1 MVSTLTVGR
10 ATMSKWVPDDYSFAL
25 CLTHDVDRPYKT
37 FQSLYYTIV
46 ERDPS
51 HLLDLLPWRNPYWTF
66 EEIVSL
72 EQSFGVASAFYF
84 LSEQSLF
91 RDRSIREWTNV
102 ESWRLYAGRYDLGDP
117 EIAELVEYLDE
128 RGWEIG
134 LHGSYESYRE
144 PAMLKR
150 EKRWLEETLGQEVVG
165 GRQHYLNLDR
175 PSTWRYQR
183 STGLN
188 YDASPGSSADFGFQ
202 DGYHPFRPFDDH
214 FAVFPTTLM
223 ECTLPDPA
231 TEYDLAWEATR
242 QLLDEARDHS
252 GMMTT
257 LWHPRY
263 FSDDYAGYTELYRTL
278 VECALEMGAWVGP
291 PGRLYHRW
299 QAHRRIGPSSDTGR
313 AMQNSEY
320 SDRAN
325 QAGE

>member
-1 MVSTLTVGR
+1 
-10 ATMSKWVPDDYSFAL
+10 MSKWVPDDYSFAL

-252 GMMTT
+252 GVMTT